1 MGAEPVMTILVAGP
15 YRSGT
20 GGDAALIERN
30 LHRLEQAALAI
41 YRRGHVPMIG
51 EWLALPLAKAAGS
64 ARLGDAIS
72 EEFLYPAS
80 RRLLSRCD
88 ALLRIGG
95 ESKGADEDVR
105 AAQRLGLRIYRD
117 IADVPVADVAN
128 SHAVASDISL
138 TG

>member
-1 MGAEPVMTILVAGP
+1 MMTILVAGP

-20 GGDAALIERN
+20 GGDLALIESN
-30 LHRLEQAALAI
+30 LQRLEQAALAI

-64 ARLGDAIS
+64 AKLGDAIS

-88 ALLRIGG
+88 AVLRIGG
-95 ESKGADEDVR
+95 ESNGADQDVR
-105 AAQRLGLRIYRD
+105 LAQSLGLRIYRD
-117 IADVPVADVAN
+117 IADVPVADAAN
-128 SHAVASDISL
+128 IQARATSGINQI
-138 TG
+138 G

>member
-1 MGAEPVMTILVAGP
+1 MMTILVAGP

-20 GGDAALIERN
+20 GGDIALIERN

-64 ARLGDAIS
+64 SRLGDAIS

-88 ALLRIGG
+88 AVLRIGG

-105 AAQRLGLRIYRD
+105 VAQGLGLQIYRD
-117 IADVPVADVAN
+117 IADVPLAGSATRQPRA
-128 SHAVASDISL
+128 HSDTNQI
-138 TG
+138 G